1 MRINLKRGGWNFAD
15 NVPKK
20 FNVHIQKSVPY
31 YEEGH
36 ELIKKLSDF
45 FLTNKSI
52 CYDIGCST
60 SSLLIKLSKFSNKK
74 DLQFV
79 GLDVEKAMI
88 KFSKKIIKR
97 KKVNNVKVLCKD
109 ITKYKFKKCS
119 LIISYYTIQF
129 VNPAYRQK
137 LIDEIFDALNWGG
150 AFIFF
155 EKIRGNDARFQDIL
169 TSLYSDFKE
178 QNNIPSS
185 DILKKTKSIRGVLEP
200 YSNFGNKSYLKRAG
214 FKDVQTIFQ
223 YLCFKGYLCI
233 K

>member
-1 MRINLKRGGWNFAD
+1 MRINMKRGAWNFGD
-15 NVPKK
+15 SVPKK
-20 FNVHIQKSVPY
+20 FNSHIQKSVPY
-31 YEEGH
+31 YKEGR

-45 FLTNKSI
+45 FLTNKSR
-52 CYDIGCST
+52 CYDLGCST

-74 DLQFV
+74 DLQFI
-79 GLDVEKAMI
+79 GLDIEKAMI
-88 KFSKKIIKR
+88 EFSKKIIKN
-97 KKVNNVKVLCKD
+97 KKIKNIKVFCKD
-109 ITKYKFKKCS
+109 ITKYKFQKS
-119 LIISYYTIQF
+119 NLIISYYTIQF

-200 YSNFGNKSYLKRAG
+200 YSNFGNKRYLKRGG

>member
-1 MRINLKRGGWNFAD
+1 M
-15 NVPKK
+15 
-20 FNVHIQKSVPY
+20 
-31 YEEGH
+31 
-36 ELIKKLSDF
+36 
-45 FLTNKSI
+45 
-52 CYDIGCST
+52 
-60 SSLLIKLSKFSNKK
+60 
-74 DLQFV
+74 
-79 GLDVEKAMI
+79 VE
-88 KFSKKIIKR
+88 FSKKNIKS
-97 KKVNNVKVLCKD
+97 KKIKNIKVLYKD
-109 ITKYKFKKCS
+109 IAKYKFKKS
-119 LIISYYTIQF
+119 NLIISYYTIQF

-137 LIDEIFDALNWGG
+137 LIDKIFDALNWGG

-178 QNNIPSS
+178 QNNFPAS

>member
-1 MRINLKRGGWNFAD
+1 MRINLKRGAWTFGD
-15 NVPKK
+15 RVPKK
-20 FNVHIQKSVPY
+20 FNTHIQKSVPY

-45 FLTNKSI
+45 FLTNKTR

-60 SSLLIKLSKFSNKK
+60 SLLLTKLSKFTNKK
-74 DLQFV
+74 DLQFI

-88 KFSKKIIKR
+88 KFSKKIIKS
-97 KKVNNVKVLCKD
+97 KKIKNVKVFCKD
-109 ITKYKFKKCS
+109 ITKYKFKKS
-119 LIISYYTIQF
+119 NLIISYYTIQF
-129 VNPAYRQK
+129 VNPAHRQK
-137 LIDEIFDALNWGG
+137 IIDKIFAALNWGG

-169 TSLYSDFKE
+169 TSLYLDFKE
-178 QNNIPSS
+178 QNNFPAS
-185 DILKKTKSIRGVLEP
+185 DILKKIKSIRGVLEP

>member
-1 MRINLKRGGWNFAD
+1 M
-15 NVPKK
+15 
-20 FNVHIQKSVPY
+20 
-31 YEEGH
+31 
-36 ELIKKLSDF
+36 
-45 FLTNKSI
+45 
-52 CYDIGCST
+52 
-60 SSLLIKLSKFSNKK
+60 
-74 DLQFV
+74 
-79 GLDVEKAMI
+79 VE
-88 KFSKKIIKR
+88 FSKKNIKS
-97 KKVNNVKVLCKD
+97 KKIKNIKVLYKD
-109 ITKYKFKKCS
+109 IAKYKLKKS
-119 LIISYYTIQF
+119 NLIISYYTIQF

-137 LIDEIFDALNWGG
+137 LINKIFDALNWGG

-178 QNNIPSS
+178 QNNFPAS
-185 DILKKTKSIRGVLEP
+185 DILKKKKSIREVLEP

>member
-1 MRINLKRGGWNFAD
+1 MTIKFKRGSWTFAGK
-15 NVPKK
+15 VPTK
-20 FNVHIQKSVPY
+20 FNNHVKKSVPY
-31 YEEGH
+31 YNECH
-36 ELIKKLSDF
+36 NLINQLSDF
-45 FLTNKSI
+45 FLNNNSI
-52 CYDIGCST
+52 CYDLGCST
-60 SSLLIKLSKFSNKK
+60 STLLIKLSKFTNKK
-74 DLQFV
+74 NIQFIGIDL
-79 GLDVEKAMI
+79 EKEMI
-88 KFSKKIIKR
+88 EFSKKIIKS
-97 KKVNNVKVLCKD
+97 KKIKNIKVFCKD
-109 ITKYKFKKCS
+109 ITKYKLQKS
-119 LIISYYTIQF
+119 NLIISYYTIQF

-137 LIDEIFDALNWGG
+137 LIDKIFNSLNWGG

-200 YSNFGNKSYLKRAG
+200 YSNFGNISYLKRAG

>member
-1 MRINLKRGGWNFAD
+1 MRINLKRGAWTFGD

-20 FNVHIQKSVPY
+20 FNTHIQKSVPY
-31 YEEGH
+31 YKEGH

-45 FLTNKSI
+45 FLTNKSR
-52 CYDIGCST
+52 CYDLGCST

-74 DLQFV
+74 DLQFI
-79 GLDVEKAMI
+79 GLDVEKAMVE
-88 KFSKKIIKR
+88 FSKKNIKS
-97 KKVNNVKVLCKD
+97 KKIKNIKVLYKD
-109 ITKYKFKKCS
+109 IAKYKFKKS
-119 LIISYYTIQF
+119 NLIISYYTIQF

-137 LIDEIFDALNWGG
+137 LIDNIFDTLNWGG

-155 EKIRGNDARFQDIL
+155 GKIRGNDARFQDIL

-178 QNNIPSS
+178 QNNFPAS

>member
-1 MRINLKRGGWNFAD
+1 MTINLKRGAWTFGE

-20 FNVHIQKSVPY
+20 FNTHVEKSIPY
-31 YEEGH
+31 YKEGH

-45 FLTNKSI
+45 FLTNKSR
-52 CYDIGCST
+52 CYDLGCST

-74 DLQFV
+74 DLQFI
-79 GLDVEKAMI
+79 GLDVEKAMVE
-88 KFSKKIIKR
+88 FSKKNIKN
-97 KKVNNVKVLCKD
+97 KKIKNIKILYKD
-109 ITKYKFKKCS
+109 IAKYKFKKS
-119 LIISYYTIQF
+119 NLIISYYTIQF

-137 LIDEIFDALNWGG
+137 LINKIFDALNWGG

-200 YSNFGNKSYLKRAG
+200 YSNFGNISYLKRAG

>member
-1 MRINLKRGGWNFAD
+1 M
-15 NVPKK
+15 
-20 FNVHIQKSVPY
+20 
-31 YEEGH
+31 
-36 ELIKKLSDF
+36 
-45 FLTNKSI
+45 
-52 CYDIGCST
+52 
-60 SSLLIKLSKFSNKK
+60 
-74 DLQFV
+74 
-79 GLDVEKAMI
+79 
-88 KFSKKIIKR
+88 
-97 KKVNNVKVLCKD
+97 
-109 ITKYKFKKCS
+109 
-119 LIISYYTIQF
+119 IISYYTIQF
-129 VNPAYRQK
+129 VNSAYRQK
-137 LIDEIFDALNWGG
+137 LIDNIFDALNWGG

-178 QNNIPSS
+178 QNNFPAS

>member
-1 MRINLKRGGWNFAD
+1 MRINLKRGAWTFGD

-20 FNVHIQKSVPY
+20 FNAHIEKSVPY
-31 YEEGH
+31 YKEGH

-45 FLTNKSI
+45 FLTNKSR
-52 CYDIGCST
+52 CYDLGSST

-74 DLQFV
+74 DLQFI
-79 GLDVEKAMI
+79 GLDVEKSMVE
-88 KFSKKIIKR
+88 FSKKNIKN
-97 KKVNNVKVLCKD
+97 KKIKNIKILCKD
-109 ITKYKFKKCS
+109 IAKYNFKKS
-119 LIISYYTIQF
+119 NLIISYYTIQF
-129 VNPAYRQK
+129 VNPSYRQK
-137 LIDEIFDALNWGG
+137 LINKIFDALNWGG

-178 QNNIPSS
+178 QNNFPAL
-185 DILKKTKSIRGVLEP
+185 DILKKTKSIRGVFEP